1 MLGIDDIRGALIDY
15 MKSKTTITTALGGS
29 TEIRERQWQGT
40 EFDYPAIRVKVGGAV
55 PQQAGECDI
64 FDCPISILVFS
75 EEASSSQADDIAG
88 IINTVLH
95 RRSFTSN
102 NVRFMLWTTRLV
114 EAIRED
120 TRTWRSEVL
129 IQATV
134 SGG

>member
-15 MKSKTTITTALGGS
+15 LQSKTTITSLVSA
-29 TEIRERQWQGT
+29 TETRENQWQGVDFT
-40 EFDYPAIRVKVGGAV
+40 YPCVRVKVNSAT

-64 FDCPISILVFS
+64 FDCPISIIVKS
-75 EEASSSQADDIAG
+75 EQASSAQADNIAG

-95 RRSFTSN
+95 RRSFDQSG
-102 NVRFMLWTTRLV
+102 VRFMIWTTRLS

-120 TRTWRSEVL
+120 TRTWRAEVL

-134 SGG
+134 NG